1 MAFKV
6 IIIGGGPVGLFLAN
20 GLQACGID
28 YTLFEKRPTIPPT
41 TAFGIFLW
49 PQVTR
54 MMHQLGLLDKLR
66 EVSHP
71 MTGIIHSAPSGE
83 QLSIDTIFS
92 KTHKIHG
99 YPVVVTDR
107 GSLANTLL
115 SGLNDP
121 DNRVFTGKQLIN
133 IIPRE
138 NSVAVEFADG
148 TSYDGSI
155 VIGADGIW
163 STVRDQIRQYT
174 PSGLFLKNPYEASY
188 KGIFGR
194 GPLVDG
200 ITSGQGIEVH
210 GDGWLIQAFPSQK
223 ETHMFI
229 YKRIPP
235 TTTKVPFSSV
245 VTEDDVAEFYN
256 AKLTPQV
263 AFKDIWDKRYAQ
275 GTANYEEGVA
285 QKWYNDRMA
294 LVGDAV
300 HKISPK
306 QGVAANVGM
315 EAAATLTNQLAFLLQ
330 NNPNPTTQ
338 EVNKAFST
346 YQSELEGKV
355 GVWQRL
361 SRFNLESAVHSNG
374 PLLDAMGANAAARV
388 PTMVSKSFKFE
399 YVPFEHQYA
408 NELPWVY

>member
-1 MAFKV
+1 MGFKV

-20 GLQACGID
+20 GLQKCSID
-28 YTLFEKRPTIPPT
+28 YVLFEKRQTIPPT

-54 MMHQLGLLDKLR
+54 MMHQLGLLDRLGK
-66 EVSHP
+66 VSHP

-83 QLSIDTIFS
+83 QLSADTIFS
-92 KTHKIHG
+92 KTHQTHG

-115 SGLNDP
+115 SGINDP
-121 DNRVFTGKQLIN
+121 EKHIFTGKQLEN
-133 IIPRE
+133 IIQQE
-138 NSVAVEFADG
+138 KGVTVEFTDG
-148 TSYDGSI
+148 TKYDGSV

-163 STVRDQIRQYT
+163 STVRDQIRQNA
-174 PSGLFLKNPYEASY
+174 PKGLFLKNPYEASY

-229 YKRIPP
+229 YKRIPS
-235 TTTKVPFSSV
+235 TTTKIPFSSV
-245 VTEDDVAEFYN
+245 VTDDDIAEFYD

-263 AFKDIWDKRYAQ
+263 SFKEIWDKRYAQ
-275 GTANYEEGVA
+275 GTANYEEGVCNL
-285 QKWYNDRMA
+285 WHYNRIAM
-294 LVGDAV
+294 
-300 HKISPK
+300 ISPK

-315 EAAATLTNQLAFLLQ
+315 EAAATLTNKLAFLLQ
-330 NNPNPTTQ
+330 NNQDPTT
-338 EVNKAFST
+338 EDINKAFST

-361 SRFNLESAVHSNG
+361 SRFNLESAVESSG
-374 PLLDAMGANAAARV
+374 PLLEAMSTNAAARV
-388 PTMVSKSFKFE
+388 PTMVSKSFKFD
-399 YVPFEHQYA
+399 YVPFEHQYG
-408 NELPWVY
+408 NELPWVH